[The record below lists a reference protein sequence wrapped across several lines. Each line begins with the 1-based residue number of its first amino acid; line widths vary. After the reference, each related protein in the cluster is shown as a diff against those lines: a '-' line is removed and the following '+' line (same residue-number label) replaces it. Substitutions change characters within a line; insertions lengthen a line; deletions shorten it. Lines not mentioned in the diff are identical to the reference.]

1 MRIRTRRESH
11 NMTPLL
17 YTTVP
22 QVVKYISRILASF
35 WHQTRYVKRF
45 DQFMKSINY
54 ALRVLLKNK
63 FYSFLNIFG
72 LALGLAVSI
81 IIMLYVQSDYTY
93 DKSHENWDQVY
104 RVESKFFIPPKN
116 DEFALTSTAL
126 AELMQL
132 KFPEIHSYTRLKNA
146 GQILFRI
153 DDSNFYV
160 DDVYFADSTM
170 FDLFTHK
177 FIQGD
182 PETALEEPRSLVLT
196 QSTAKRLFGNKNP
209 LNELV
214 ETDINTF
221 TVKGIIED
229 LPDNVH
235 LKFNALASFTTIT
248 SGQPT
253 LTTEQK
259 TQQLWNIALYSYIKL
274 PPNYNAR
281 NINDRFSEFFDEYM
295 KPLAQQVP
303 SFREASFEPM
313 LIPLNEVHFNSK
325 VQYDLPTG
333 NKAYTLAFMAIGI
346 FVLVLASINYMN
358 LATARA
364 TKRSKEVGIKKVMGS
379 TKRKL
384 IGQFMSESIVITFIS
399 LIVAIILVNL
409 LIYGT
414 PMNDLLGKDLALN
427 FLDNNLLL
435 FGSLGITIL
444 LGVLSGL
451 YPAFYLSTISV
462 LVAMKG
468 SVKTGPG
475 SVFLRKVLVAFQFFV
490 SIGVVIA
497 TLLMSQQIDF
507 MRSKDLGFNKDNV
520 IIIPTRDTLVSS
532 RLEFIQ
538 NELRENPNIKDVTT
552 AMGLQV
558 STSNAVGNVLI
569 GGGRVLMQVEGPDT
583 LMVTDTYN
591 ILRVG
596 ENFVNAMEMEIVEGR
611 DFDDK
616 IPTDKTNGALVNE
629 TLANKLGW
637 DDPIGKKVSYAG
649 PGAPEMRVIGVVKD
663 FNAQSLHVK
672 VEPTIIL
679 SYEQFA
685 TITQVQPSL
694 VIHTEEGKLSQ
705 TLSYLEGR
713 YAEFDPSH
721 PFEYGLMDTQ
731 ADALYRSDKRQS
743 RLTAILSYICIL
755 ISCLGL
761 LGLSSYTTATR
772 IKEIGVRK
780 VLGAT
785 VGQLVYMI
793 FRDIMILVIVGF
805 LIAAPIA
812 YMLIE
817 DWLKVFEYTMDLS
830 TTILSAAG
838 IAGVLA
844 LLIAF
849 LTVSFHSM
857 KAAQQNPVKALRHE

>member
-1 MRIRTRRESH
+1 
-11 NMTPLL
+11 
-17 YTTVP
+17 
-22 QVVKYISRILASF
+22 
-35 WHQTRYVKRF
+35 
-45 DQFMKSINY
+45 MKSINY

-116 DEFALTSTAL
+116 DEFALTSVAL
-126 AELMQL
+126 AELMQM
-132 KFPEIHSYTRLKNA
+132 KFPEILSFTRLQGA

-153 DDSNFYV
+153 DDNNFYV

-196 QSTAKRLFGNKNP
+196 ESTAKTLFGDRNP

-214 ETDINTF
+214 ETDNNTF

-235 LKFNALASFTTIT
+235 LKFNALASYSTIT
-248 SGQPT
+248 SGQPV
-253 LTTEQK
+253 LTTQQK

-274 PPNYNAR
+274 PPDYNAQ
-281 NINDRFSEFFDEYM
+281 NINDKFPEFFDEYM
-295 KPLAQQVP
+295 APLAQQVP
-303 SFREASFEPM
+303 SLREASFEPM
-313 LIPLNEVHFNSK
+313 LVPLNEVHFNSR

-379 TKRKL
+379 TKGKL

-399 LIVAIILVNL
+399 LIVAIILVNI

-414 PMNDLLGKDLALN
+414 PMNDLLGKDLQLN

-435 FGSLGITIL
+435 FGSVGITVLLGI
-444 LGVLSGL
+444 LSGL

-497 TLLMSQQIDF
+497 TLLMSQQINF

-520 IIIPTRDTLVSS
+520 IVIPTRDTLVSS

-552 AMGLQV
+552 ATGFQIN
-558 STSNAVGNVLI
+558 TSNAVGNTLI
-569 GGGRVLMQVEGPDT
+569 GGGRQVMQVEGPDS

-591 ILRVG
+591 MMRVG
-596 ENFVNAMEMEIVEGR
+596 KNFVNAMGMEIIAGR
-611 DFDDK
+611 DFDDN
-616 IPTDKTNGALVNE
+616 IPTDKTNGALVNQS
-629 TLANKLGW
+629 LVDKLGLE
-637 DDPIGKKVSYAG
+637 DPIGKKVKYSG
-649 PGAPEMRVIGVVKD
+649 PNGPEMKILGVVKD

-685 TITQVQPSL
+685 TVTQVRPSL

-705 TLSYLEGR
+705 TLNYLESR
-713 YAEFDPSH
+713 YAELDPSH
-721 PFEYGLMDTQ
+721 PFEYGLLDTQ
-731 ADALYRSDKRQS
+731 ADALYKSDKRQS
-743 RLTAILSYICIL
+743 QLTAILSYICIL

-785 VGQLVYMI
+785 VGQLVFMI
-793 FRDIMILVIVGF
+793 FRDIMLLVIIGF
-805 LIAAPIA
+805 AIAAPIA
-812 YMLIE
+812 YLLIE
-817 DWLKVFEYTMDLS
+817 DWLQVFQYTMDLS
-830 TTILSAAG
+830 ATIISAAG